1 MAELPKDE
9 PTVDSA
15 FLFVVLSPK
24 MAKYRFQMS
33 EATEMLKKL
42 LKEAEESKV
51 DPDWVKY

>member
-9 PTVDSA
+9 PTVGSA

-24 MAKYRFQMS
+24 MAKYRFQIS

-42 LKEAEESKV
+42 LKEAEESKA
-51 DPDWVKY
+51 DPDWVK

>member
-24 MAKYRFQMS
+24 MSKYRFQMS
-33 EATEMLKKL
+33 EATKMLKRL

>member
-24 MAKYRFQMS
+24 TAKYRFQIS
-33 EATEMLKKL
+33 EATEKLKKL
-42 LKEAEESKV
+42 LKEAEESKAE
-51 DPDWVKY
+51 PDRVK